1 MNNAAAS
8 ETDRE
13 RHLSWCKDR
22 ATQLVNEGDHSGAV
36 ASMVSDLRKHEAFS
50 GEAYGMLALLGM
62 MEIGNGPQ
70 AVQRWI
76 DGFN

>member
-1 MNNAAAS
+1 MTHVIEA
-8 ETDRE
+8 ETDRSK
-13 RHLSWCKDR
+13 HLDWCKER

-36 ASMVSDLRKHEAFS
+36 ASMISDLRKHEAFTGPS
-50 GEAYGMLALLGM
+50 YGTLALLGM